1 MKGSTPARQTLLA
14 ILAIIAAIFLSA
26 CTRAQTTMKTSVYER
41 VLQTGTLRVA
51 YISYPPSFI
60 KDAKTGKLSG
70 IMYDTLEELAR
81 RLEIKTD
88 YVEETTWATMIEE
101 IRSQRVD
108 MVCTGLWPNAA
119 RGKLVDFTD
128 AVYFSPIKAYAKAGN
143 HAFDGNLSAINSGT
157 VKIAAIDGEMSSII
171 ARTDFPK
178 GDAQALP
185 QTTDI
190 AQLLLEIA
198 DDKSHVTFVEPA
210 VANEFTLHNPGKI
223 EEIKNIPPLRVFPN
237 VFMVAKGEQSLL
249 SMLNIALGEIANTG
263 VIDRIVT
270 KYEKSPGLFLR
281 RQLPYH
287 PETR

>member
-1 MKGSTPARQTLLA
+1 
-14 ILAIIAAIFLSA
+14 
-26 CTRAQTTMKTSVYER
+26 
-41 VLQTGTLRVA
+41 
-51 YISYPPSFI
+51 
-60 KDAKTGKLSG
+60 
-70 IMYDTLEELAR
+70 
-81 RLEIKTD
+81 
-88 YVEETTWATMIEE
+88 
-101 IRSQRVD
+101 